1 MICFSQHF
9 SDTNFYILIHFSC
22 YGFTKISSLGIL
34 KPSVLL
40 FFILYTLLSRLMQTT
55 KIRYHQLSNFPN
67 ESESFGIRPTLSSC
81 REVTFYG
88 ALTTDPKTF

>member
-40 FFILYTLLSRLMQTT
+40 FFYPLYPFIPFDANHENKVPSTF
-55 KIRYHQLSNFPN
+55 QLS
-67 ESESFGIRPTLSSC
+67 
-81 REVTFYG
+81 
-88 ALTTDPKTF
+88 